1 MPLKPSCLIVGAG
14 DGVGPAIARSIAPDI
29 QTLLDQDAILK
40 PDAIARNHVWL
51 HNPQR
56 STGTFELDLRPW
68 EENR

>member
-1 MPLKPSCLIVGAG
+1 MPLMPSCLIAG
-14 DGVGPAIARSIAPDI
+14 DGVGPAIARAIAPDI
-29 QTLLDQDAILK
+29 QTLLDEDAILK

-68 EENR
+68 KENR